1 MPSGSDGRSGGSG
14 STSPINLSRSY
25 PALREGPANNVRSPR
40 KKGREMAQYLGF
52 DGFRGGW
59 VAAWIDDRGD
69 HGFDYSHGLGRLLA
83 IPHKR
88 AMIDMPI
95 GLKLSGHRRCD
106 ISARELV
113 GSSVFLGARRNLWE
127 FPSQAFANQ
136 YYWRHEGPGM
146 GISCQL
152 WSIGDKIKEVDD
164 FMTPERQATIKEA
177 HPELIFLKLNDHV
190 RLERKK
196 SEAGR
201 NQRIKLLAD
210 RGFVKISKWLTHRY
224 GTGIGRDDLIDACAC
239 AVAARDSNARLGG
252 DEIDPRGLRMEIN
265 Y

>member
-1 MPSGSDGRSGGSG
+1 
-14 STSPINLSRSY
+14 
-25 PALREGPANNVRSPR
+25 
-40 KKGREMAQYLGF
+40 MARYLGL

-69 HGFDYSHGLGRLLA
+69 HGFDYSSGLSRLLSM
-83 IPHKR
+83 PHRR

-95 GLKLSGHRRCD
+95 GLKMSGHRSCD
-106 ISARELV
+106 ISARDLV
-113 GSSVFLGARRNLWE
+113 GAAVFMGARRNLWE
-127 FPSQAFANQ
+127 FPDQASANQ
-136 YYWRHEGPGM
+136 YYWKHEGPRM

-152 WSIGDKIKEVDD
+152 WNIRDKIREVDD
-164 FMTPERQATIKEA
+164 FITPERQATIGEA
-177 HPELIFLKLNDHV
+177 HPELVFFKLNDHV

-201 NQRIKLLAD
+201 RQRVKLLVD
-210 RGFVKISKWLTHRY
+210 RRFVKLSKWLTQRH

-239 AVAARDSNARLGG
+239 AVAARDSTAHFGG
-252 DEIDPRGLRMEIN
+252 DAVDSRGLRMEIN